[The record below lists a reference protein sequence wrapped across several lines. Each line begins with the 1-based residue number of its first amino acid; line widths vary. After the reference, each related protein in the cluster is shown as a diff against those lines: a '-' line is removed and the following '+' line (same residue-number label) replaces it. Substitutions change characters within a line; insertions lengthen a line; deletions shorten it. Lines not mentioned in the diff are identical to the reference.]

1 MNSGAKL
8 LKLHSIFDKRGGLLP
23 VEFNSLPFVP
33 KRIFL
38 THNLIQ
44 GVTRGGHAHQSC
56 HQILIPVLGEFEV
69 KLIGR
74 GGRDEVLLKDIDSA
88 LYIPP
93 LVWSSQMATML
104 DSTLL
109 VIASEAFDKED
120 YIYSIEETLNFSAT
134 TGI

>member
-8 LKLHSIFDKRGGLLP
+8 LKLYSIFDKRGGLLP

-38 THNLIQ
+38 THDLIQ

-88 LYIPP
+88 LYIPLWFGRP
-93 LVWSSQMATML
+93 R
-104 DSTLL
+104 
-109 VIASEAFDKED
+109 
-120 YIYSIEETLNFSAT
+120 
-134 TGI
+134 

>member
-1 MNSGAKL
+1 MNSGAKH

-23 VEFNSLPFVP
+23 VEFNSLPFMP

-38 THNLIQ
+38 THDLIQ
-44 GVTRGGHAHQSC
+44 GVTRGGHAHQKC

-74 GGRDEVLLKDIDSA
+74 GGSDEVLLKDIDSA

-93 LVWSSQMATML
+93 LVWSSQKTTKL
-104 DSTLL
+104 DSALL
-109 VIASEAFDKED
+109 VIASEAFDQED

-134 TGI
+134 TDT

>member
-8 LKLHSIFDKRGGLLP
+8 LKLYSIFDKRGGLLP

-38 THNLIQ
+38 THDLIQ

-93 LVWSSQMATML
+93 LVWSSQMTTKL